1 MVGATERETFGIF
14 YGWWRGDPLPSLEEP
29 DGFEADR
36 LADDQPTPV
45 VETLD
50 PAETADLR
58 RQGHRLYVARIGPEI
73 VACGWAATKSAS
85 IGELGVQMRIAPNE
99 RYLWGFVTLPDWRGQ
114 GIYPALIQA
123 MLRQEAY
130 AGRFWIGHDIGNDAS
145 ASGIL
150 KAGFVPVG
158 EAYRDAGGSLR
169 YARSGDDER
178 ARAAQALLG
187 MPGEDE

>member
-1 MVGATERETFGIF
+1 MAGAAERDTFGIF
-14 YGWWRGDPLPSLEEP
+14 YGWWRGDPLPPLETP
-29 DGFEADR
+29 DGFAADR
-36 LADDQPTPV
+36 LTDEQATPV

-50 PAETADLR
+50 PAEADTLR
-58 RQGHRLYVARIGPEI
+58 QQGHRLYLARIGAEI
-73 VACGWAATKSAS
+73 VAYGWAATKSAS
-85 IGELGVQMRIAPNE
+85 IGELGVEMQIAPNE

-114 GIYPALIQA
+114 GIYPALLQA
-123 MLRQEAY
+123 MLRMEAD

-158 EAYRDAGGSLR
+158 EAYRSEDGSLR

-187 MPGEDE
+187 MPV